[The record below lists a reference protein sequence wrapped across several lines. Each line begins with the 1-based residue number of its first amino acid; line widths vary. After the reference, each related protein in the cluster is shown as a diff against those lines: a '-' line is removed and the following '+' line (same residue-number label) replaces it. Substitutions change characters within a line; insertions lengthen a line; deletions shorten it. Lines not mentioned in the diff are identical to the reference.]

1 MKAKKLIWG
10 FLFILAGV
18 LLILHRLNVLNVDI
32 FFNGWWTLFIIIP
45 SFIGLLTDKDK
56 LSNLFVLLIGVFLL
70 LGVNNIIDINLL
82 LKLIFPII
90 LIFIG
95 LSIIF
100 NNINNKDIDKDI
112 REINQSNSDVR
123 KSIAIFSE
131 QNVNFQKEEFKG
143 IDVVAVFGSSNL
155 DLRNIKLASNQVI
168 NVVTIFGGLDIITDE
183 SYNISVRETSVF
195 GGIDDSRTN
204 SQKDDKKKTIII
216 NAICVFG
223 GVDIK

>member
-112 REINQSNSDVR
+112 REIN
-123 KSIAIFSE
+123 
-131 QNVNFQKEEFKG
+131 
-143 IDVVAVFGSSNL
+143 
-155 DLRNIKLASNQVI
+155 
-168 NVVTIFGGLDIITDE
+168 
-183 SYNISVRETSVF
+183 
-195 GGIDDSRTN
+195 
-204 SQKDDKKKTIII
+204 
-216 NAICVFG
+216 
-223 GVDIK
+223 

>member
-123 KSIAIFSE
+123 
-131 QNVNFQKEEFKG
+131 
-143 IDVVAVFGSSNL
+143 
-155 DLRNIKLASNQVI
+155 
-168 NVVTIFGGLDIITDE
+168 
-183 SYNISVRETSVF
+183 
-195 GGIDDSRTN
+195 
-204 SQKDDKKKTIII
+204 
-216 NAICVFG
+216 
-223 GVDIK
+223 